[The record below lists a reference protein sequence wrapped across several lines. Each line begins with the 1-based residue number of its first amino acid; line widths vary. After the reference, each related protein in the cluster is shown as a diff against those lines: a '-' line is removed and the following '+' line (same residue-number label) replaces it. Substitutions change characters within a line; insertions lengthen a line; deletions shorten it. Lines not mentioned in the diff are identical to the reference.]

1 MARTV
6 QQVLADQEA
15 QADADRERDD
25 AGTDVVPYDPGGG
38 GGGGDGFVVREKPS
52 GLIRG
57 TAFRFV
63 DGNYIYTGNRGDE
76 IPGNTRLVAAGM
88 VTAWQRWVAR
98 ELAEIRVTPDVGYH
112 PSRET
117 LPDDD
122 PTLWPIGRNGKP
134 SDPWA
139 DARYVY
145 FVHPVSAAEFTFCTS
160 TWGGRTAVSQLK
172 TQVQTVRRV
181 HFHAV
186 PLVTLASATMPTR
199 HGPKPRP
206 QFDVVEWRNAGD
218 GALPAIEPSTPNWGR
233 DLDDEIPF

>member
-6 QQVLADQEA
+6 QQVLADQAA
-15 QADADRERDD
+15 QADRERDD

-38 GGGGDGFVVREKPS
+38 DGFGVREKPT

-63 DGNYIYTGNRGDE
+63 DGKYFYTGSRE
-76 IPGNTRLVAAGM
+76 ELSGNAKLVAVGM
-88 VTAWQRWVAR
+88 VTAWQRWMGQ
-98 ELAEIRVTPDVGYH
+98 ELTDIRVTPDGDYH
-112 PSRET
+112 PSRDV

-122 PTLWPIGRNGKP
+122 PTQWPIGKNGKP

-145 FVHPVSAAEFTFCTS
+145 FLHPTSAAEFTFVS
-160 TWGGRTAVSQLK
+160 ATWGGRIAVSQLK
-172 TQVQTVRRV
+172 AQILTVRRV
-181 HFHAV
+181 HPQAV
-186 PLVTLASATMPTR
+186 PLVTFASAMMPTQ

-206 QFDVVEWRNAGD
+206 QFLVTEWRNTG
-218 GALPAIEPSTPNWGR
+218 GGTVPAIAPATPSWGR
-233 DLDDEIPF
+233 DMDDEIPF